1 MELIEFLISM
11 FFATLICGGII
22 CIFMYLFY
30 SRAGYKVLRFR
41 IYCWEY
47 CINPDGNSAKK
58 YIIRKNAF
66 KLAPDLSMYKPD
78 ADIDQ
83 ELDLRLTCLSIMCMG
98 AITVLFDLVCVYMAI
113 QRGGFFIDSFPVM
126 FMYTLSGT
134 MTLYLISLIV
144 IIISGKYGKKNELGN
159 YLNHNIHQ
167 MMATGRITEPLLPP
181 LESLGLKGNIHT
193 CLQYQL
199 VRFRQM
205 QIIGDYAEINKIA
218 DYLENEMPDNYP
230 NPGIHQSLVFYY
242 CYFRQSDPAA
252 YTLAVSHFSKCR
264 VELEK
269 GLDSNDKRIYAYY
282 KYYIEHD
289 PRAAWQLAQ
298 EELAMLPSNTL
309 LNREEK
315 TVEEKWLTHLLNM
328 ISSGTYR

>member
-22 CIFMYLFY
+22 CFFMYLFY

-58 YIIRKNAF
+58 YIIRKNSF
-66 KLAPDLSMYKPD
+66 KLVPDLSMYKPD

-98 AITVLFDLVCVYMAI
+98 AITVVFDLVCVYMAI
-113 QRGGFFIDSFPVM
+113 QRGGFFIDSFLVM

-144 IIISGKYGKKNELGN
+144 IIISGKYGQKNELGN

-181 LESLGLKGNIHT
+181 LESLGLKGNIHS

-298 EELAMLPSNTL
+298 KGLAMLPSNTL

-328 ISSGTYR
+328 INSGTYR

>member
-22 CIFMYLFY
+22 CFFMYLFY

-58 YIIRKNAF
+58 YIIRKNSF

-83 ELDLRLTCLSIMCMG
+83 ELDLRLTCLSI
-98 AITVLFDLVCVYMAI
+98 
-113 QRGGFFIDSFPVM
+113 
-126 FMYTLSGT
+126 
-134 MTLYLISLIV
+134 IV
-144 IIISGKYGKKNELGN
+144 IIISGKYGPKNELGN

-242 CYFRQSDPAA
+242 CYFRQSDPRSL
-252 YTLAVSHFSKCR
+252 YPGSITFQQMQ
-264 VELEK
+264 
-269 GLDSNDKRIYAYY
+269 G
-282 KYYIEHD
+282 
-289 PRAAWQLAQ
+289 
-298 EELAMLPSNTL
+298 
-309 LNREEK
+309 
-315 TVEEKWLTHLLNM
+315 
-328 ISSGTYR
+328 

>member
-83 ELDLRLTCLSIMCMG
+83 ELDIRLTCLSIMCMG
-98 AITVLFDLVCVYMAI
+98 AITVLFDLVCIYMAI
-113 QRGGFFIDSFPVM
+113 QRCGFFIDSFPVM

-218 DYLENEMPDNYP
+218 DYLENEM
-230 NPGIHQSLVFYY
+230 LT
-242 CYFRQSDPAA
+242 RW
-252 YTLAVSHFSKCR
+252 
-264 VELEK
+264 
-269 GLDSNDKRIYAYY
+269 SNVN
-282 KYYIEHD
+282 
-289 PRAAWQLAQ
+289 
-298 EELAMLPSNTL
+298 S
-309 LNREEK
+309 
-315 TVEEKWLTHLLNM
+315 TVEEINHTAQKLIDTNVISLKTLDDSSEDCLPLLKK
-328 ISSGTYR
+328 SSSKLINLMRTNQVTGVFVVLNTDNLKEKKEKG

>member
-11 FFATLICGGII
+11 FFATLICGGIT

-242 CYFRQSDPAA
+242 
-252 YTLAVSHFSKCR
+252 
-264 VELEK
+264 
-269 GLDSNDKRIYAYY
+269 
-282 KYYIEHD
+282 
-289 PRAAWQLAQ
+289 
-298 EELAMLPSNTL
+298 
-309 LNREEK
+309 
-315 TVEEKWLTHLLNM
+315 
-328 ISSGTYR
+328 

>member
-11 FFATLICGGII
+11 FFATLICGGIT

-58 YIIRKNAF
+58 YIIRKKAF

-298 EELAMLPSNTL
+298 EGLAMLPSNTL